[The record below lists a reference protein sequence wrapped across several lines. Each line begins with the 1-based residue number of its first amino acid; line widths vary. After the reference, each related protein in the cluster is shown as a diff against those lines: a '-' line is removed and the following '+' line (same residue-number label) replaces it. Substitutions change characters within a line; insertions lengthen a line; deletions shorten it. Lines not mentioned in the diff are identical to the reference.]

1 MRRLIGGIIHV
12 RQSGD
17 KNLQEKPTMW
27 RVISKFCRV
36 FVAAGLFG
44 LLFAGSGSAA
54 ETHAGYYYPAP
65 QTYELYVSPLPMLRD
80 VTKLSRVGLLVG
92 LNARQYKRAF
102 APGYHMFGKGE
113 YSEKLII
120 VAVEKDRYQTLFQ
133 LRALLASMSSMARTS
148 PLFAQTGSAENLNFL
163 DLLKIAGFSQL
174 TLTNGIDVS
183 HRISIK

>member
-1 MRRLIGGIIHV
+1 
-12 RQSGD
+12 
-17 KNLQEKPTMW
+17 MW
-27 RVISKFCRV
+27 RVIFKFCRV
-36 FVAAGLFG
+36 FAAAGLFG
-44 LLFAGSGSAA
+44 LLFASGASAA

-174 TLTNGIDVS
+174 TLTNGVDVS

>member
-1 MRRLIGGIIHV
+1 
-12 RQSGD
+12 
-17 KNLQEKPTMW
+17 MW
-27 RVISKFCRV
+27 RVTFKFFQM
-36 FVAAGLFG
+36 FVASGLVA
-44 LLFAGSGSAA
+44 LLFAGNAGAA

-65 QTYELYVSPLPMLRD
+65 QTFELYVSPLPVLRD

-92 LNARQYKRAF
+92 LNERQYKRGF

-113 YSEKLII
+113 FSEKLII
-120 VAVEKDRYQTLFQ
+120 VAVESGRYETLYQ
-133 LRALLASMSSMARTS
+133 LRALLASMSSMARIS

-174 TLTNGIDVS
+174 TLTNGVDVS

>member
-1 MRRLIGGIIHV
+1 MF
-12 RQSGD
+12 
-17 KNLQEKPTMW
+17 
-27 RVISKFCRV
+27 RVISDFYRTI
-36 FVAAGLFG
+36 
-44 LLFAGSGSAA
+44 LLSGMVVLASVSLSMAS
-54 ETHAGYYYPAP
+54 ETHAGYYYPEP
-65 QTYELYVSPLPMLRD
+65 QSFELYVSPLPILRD

-92 LNARQYKRAF
+92 LNERQYKRAF

-120 VAVEKDRYQTLFQ
+120 VAVESDRYQTLYQ

-148 PLFAQTGSAENLNFL
+148 PLFSQTGSAENLNFL

-174 TLTNGIDVS
+174 TLTNGVDVS

>member
-1 MRRLIGGIIHV
+1 
-12 RQSGD
+12 
-17 KNLQEKPTMW
+17 
-27 RVISKFCRV
+27 
-36 FVAAGLFG
+36 
-44 LLFAGSGSAA
+44 
-54 ETHAGYYYPAP
+54 
-65 QTYELYVSPLPMLRD
+65 
-80 VTKLSRVGLLVG
+80 
-92 LNARQYKRAF
+92 
-102 APGYHMFGKGE
+102 GE

>member
-1 MRRLIGGIIHV
+1 MY
-12 RQSGD
+12 
-17 KNLQEKPTMW
+17 
-27 RVISKFCRV
+27 RVISKFCRM
-36 FVAAGLFG
+36 FVAAGLFAV
-44 LLFAGSGSAA
+44 LSASAANAA

-65 QTYELYVSPLPMLRD
+65 QTFELYVSPLPVLRD

-92 LNARQYKRAF
+92 LNERQYKRGF

-113 YSEKLII
+113 FSEKLII
-120 VAVEKDRYQTLFQ
+120 VAVESGRYETLYQ

-174 TLTNGIDVS
+174 TLTNGVDVS